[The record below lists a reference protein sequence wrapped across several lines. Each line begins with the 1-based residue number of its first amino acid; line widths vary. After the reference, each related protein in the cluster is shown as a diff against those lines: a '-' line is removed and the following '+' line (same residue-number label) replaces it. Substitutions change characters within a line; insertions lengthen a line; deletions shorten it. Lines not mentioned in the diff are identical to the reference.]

1 MKKQLFVMGLAMM
14 GLCTFTACSSS
25 SDDDKK
31 NDESQEVTI
40 QDSEYDAIINQYVD
54 NVVMPT

>member
-1 MKKQLFVMGLAMM
+1 MKKQLFMMGLAMM

-31 NDESQEVTI
+31 PETQEVTI
-40 QDSEYDAIINQYVD
+40 LDSEYDAIINQYVD